1 MTLSVSPVPVGLLP
15 ALEKQAHSDSEK
27 ESASPSM
34 ASPTLESFLNMGAT
48 LLQEPLPPT
57 TVSS

>member
-1 MTLSVSPVPVGLLP
+1 MTLSVGPVLVGLLP

-48 LLQEPLPPT
+48 LL
-57 TVSS
+57 